1 MRDCKS
7 YQIDHQCKT
16 RKPFRMLTILAARVK
31 NINIDK
37 STITKSLL
45 SLAITYAE
53 NDFKN
58 FDVIFR

>member
-1 MRDCKS
+1 
-7 YQIDHQCKT
+7 
-16 RKPFRMLTILAARVK
+16 MLTILAARVK

-37 STITKSLL
+37 STITKSSL